1 MSARSTGSFLLIV
14 SIGNQIGA
22 PAATPI
28 TLSGSLRRS
37 PAGGDV
43 NGYAMRLRGL
53 IIRSSNL
60 AIRCLNLDNAASILV
75 PKTSR
80 LTSRPSCAPD
90 HKVKSLLV

>member
-43 NGYAMRLRGL
+43 NGYYPAMGGAARGQAQGL
-53 IIRSSNL
+53 PVNFRWVHLYAFIYVLLHHYTLLFLSPMYIHQIRS
-60 AIRCLNLDNAASILV
+60 
-75 PKTSR
+75 
-80 LTSRPSCAPD
+80 
-90 HKVKSLLV
+90 

>member
-1 MSARSTGSFLLIV
+1 MQPTGELNQRGRVSKKARSMSARSTGSFLLIV

-43 NGYAMRLRGL
+43 NGYAATVDQGSNARAVIGSAGGL
-53 IIRSSNL
+53 WR
-60 AIRCLNLDNAASILV
+60 
-75 PKTSR
+75 
-80 LTSRPSCAPD
+80 
-90 HKVKSLLV
+90 